1 MLRCS
6 HHRVTVVPVGGLA
19 VLAGLIAL
27 GLASSLPPD
36 GDARV
41 WISLG
46 VIGVGVIAHVLTS
59 FVVIRRQGERLV
71 WRAFLVRGEAPA
83 DQCALATEL
92 ETRAG
97 REPTLELH
105 LQTSAGPTP
114 ALLTLP
120 TGEAGEAK
128 LRAVAEALG
137 LSSDPSR
144 DQDQDQ
150 SQG

>member
-6 HHRVTVVPVGGLA
+6 QNRVTVVPVGGLA

-27 GLASSLPPD
+27 GLVSSLSPD

-46 VIGVGVIAHVLTS
+46 VIGLGVIAHVLTS

-83 DQCALATEL
+83 DQCALATQL
-92 ETRAG
+92 DTPAG

-105 LQTSAGPTP
+105 LQTGAGPTP

-128 LRAVAEALG
+128 LRAIAKALG
-137 LSSDPSR
+137 LSPG
-144 DQDQDQ
+144 QDQ